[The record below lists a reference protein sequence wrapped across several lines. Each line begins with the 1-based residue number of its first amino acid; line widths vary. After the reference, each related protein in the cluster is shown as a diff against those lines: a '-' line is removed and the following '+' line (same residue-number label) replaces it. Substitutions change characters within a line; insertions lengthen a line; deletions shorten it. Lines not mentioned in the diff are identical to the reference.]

1 MKALLPLVFVL
12 SGSLLFS
19 QSAYRFDDNKV
30 WLEESGCRVTQ
41 GDLDHYRFLTEF
53 VLGAPISSAQRSLLR
68 SQVMDACT
76 DRTAVYMQGRQA
88 AQALLKQCRMSSNPA
103 QIGLLSSI
111 QAYAYLSQP
120 EDPDKALVL
129 SWMKESN
136 PVLATDTTLGLV
148 FRLADAYACL
158 NLIRLN
164 HFMLQDS
171 VPVVTNESWQLAID
185 SLSRQ
190 YLMTGQSDRKY
201 LSSMQ
206 FVWVQ
211 TAMAWQTLD
220 IGSRQEISRI
230 FREERHGKYRNGMQD
245 LQLTEDISRALIEA
259 AGITPDQVIQAL
271 GSGRSDLFG
280 WRKLDTLQW

>member
-1 MKALLPLVFVL
+1 
-12 SGSLLFS
+12 
-19 QSAYRFDDNKV
+19 
-30 WLEESGCRVTQ
+30 
-41 GDLDHYRFLTEF
+41 
-53 VLGAPISSAQRSLLR
+53 
-68 SQVMDACT
+68 
-76 DRTAVYMQGRQA
+76 
-88 AQALLKQCRMSSNPA
+88 
-103 QIGLLSSI
+103 
-111 QAYAYLSQP
+111 
-120 EDPDKALVL
+120 
-129 SWMKESN
+129 
-136 PVLATDTTLGLV
+136 
-148 FRLADAYACL
+148 
-158 NLIRLN
+158 
-164 HFMLQDS
+164 MLQDS

-259 AGITPDQVIQAL
+259 AGITPDQVIQA
-271 GSGRSDLFG
+271 
-280 WRKLDTLQW
+280 RKRAQ